1 MVQSSL
7 MLESIWGRVRHH
19 QSNLL
24 VTTSSISKIRCSYVS
39 CFCYNAFV
47 SLSSLSDNGAS
58 ANSRRALFQK
68 GATVLATG
76 LAFGSQAANAY
87 KVPDLP
93 YAFEALEPYIDA
105 PTMKLHHDKHHA
117 TYVANINKA
126 TEGKPEKR
134 ESYSLCGKDKTVCDT
149 KLIFCSLTYIFTAI
163 LDMMENALDATPVRN
178 NGGGH
183 YNHAFFW
190 EEMAPPDKASKTKP
204 SAELAALIDSS
215 FGSMD
220 AMKEKFEAQAAPGA
234 VFGSGWV
241 WVCVNKK
248 GDKLEI
254 VGTPNQ
260 DNPLMKGVSSEIMY
274 PILGLD
280 VWEHAYY
287 LKYQNRRPEYVSNWW
302 NVVNWDKVSE
312 NCAYAVKNHAGVPV
326 QG

>member
-1 MVQSSL
+1 MKLSLALTSLFVGSAAAWSSL
-7 MLESIWGRVRHH
+7 TMKAEG
-19 QSNLL
+19 
-24 VTTSSISKIRCSYVS
+24 VS
-39 CFCYNAFV
+39 
-47 SLSSLSDNGAS
+47 
-58 ANSRRALFQK
+58 SRRNIFK
-68 GATVLATG
+68 GIG
-76 LAFGSQAANAY
+76 AAVVAGVVNPGNSNAY
-87 KVPDLP
+87 SVPDLP
-93 YAFEALEPYIDA
+93 YPFEALEPHIDT
-105 PTMKLHHDKHHA
+105 PTMKIHHDKHHA

-126 TEGKPEKR
+126 TEGQEEKP
-134 ESYSLCGKDKTVCDT
+134 
-149 KLIFCSLTYIFTAI
+149 I
-163 LDMMENALDATPVRN
+163 LDLMENALEAGPVRN
-178 NGGGH
+178 SGGGH

-190 EEMAPPDKASKTKP
+190 EEMAPPAEAAKTKP
-204 SAELAALIDSS
+204 SAQLEELINKS

-220 AMKEKFEAQAAPGA
+220 EMKAKFEAQAAPGA

-248 GDKLEI
+248 GDELKL

-260 DNPLMKGVSSEIMY
+260 DNPLMKGVTDEIMF

-312 NCAYAVKNHAGVPV
+312 NCAYVVENHAGVNV